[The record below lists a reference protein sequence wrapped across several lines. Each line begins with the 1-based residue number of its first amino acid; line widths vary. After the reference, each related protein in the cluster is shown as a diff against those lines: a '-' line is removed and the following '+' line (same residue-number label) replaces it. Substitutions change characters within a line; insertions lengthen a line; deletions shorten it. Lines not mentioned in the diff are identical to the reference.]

1 MHIILVH
8 LHPQYAKKLSPGRF
22 LILLHSAGL
31 VVSLLV
37 LYAMSEILYYFPVKY
52 FSWCEM
58 VLQYVLNEFLDCLLM
73 QCVYVCEEN
82 TRCFFDDANDDANN

>member
-1 MHIILVH
+1 
-8 LHPQYAKKLSPGRF
+8 
-22 LILLHSAGL
+22 
-31 VVSLLV
+31 
-37 LYAMSEILYYFPVKY
+37 
-52 FSWCEM
+52 M